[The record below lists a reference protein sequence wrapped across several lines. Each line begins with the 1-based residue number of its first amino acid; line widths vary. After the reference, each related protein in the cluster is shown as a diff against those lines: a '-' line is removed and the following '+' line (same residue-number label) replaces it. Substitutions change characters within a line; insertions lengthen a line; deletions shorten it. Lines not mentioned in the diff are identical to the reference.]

1 VLPTAVASPSPFFS
15 VTTAFIL
22 AELLVVPV
30 LDRLGD
36 AAHTRMA
43 IWDDGRAHEL
53 LRP

>member
-1 VLPTAVASPSPFFS
+1 M
-15 VTTAFIL
+15 L

-30 LDRLGD
+30 MERLGD
-36 AAHTRMA
+36 AAQTRMA